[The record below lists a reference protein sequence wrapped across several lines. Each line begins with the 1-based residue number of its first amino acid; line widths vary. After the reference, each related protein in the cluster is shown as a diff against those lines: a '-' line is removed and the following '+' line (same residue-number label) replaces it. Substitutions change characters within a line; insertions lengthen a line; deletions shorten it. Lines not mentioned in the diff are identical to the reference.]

1 MRAGVAIF
9 VRTPQRS
16 PVKTRL
22 AARCGPIYAEGW
34 YRRAAAAVAA
44 VAVQA
49 GLDAYWAVAE
59 AEALA
64 DDVWRALPTLA
75 QGDGGLG
82 ERMARVHAAL
92 VARHGAGILLGAD
105 TPQITAAL
113 LSDAAG
119 WLRAASKRLALGPAH
134 DGGFW
139 LFGANVAPPLAAW
152 TSVAYSIA
160 DTGRDF
166 RAALAPYGD
175 WHTLP
180 TLTDVDHATALP
192 AVLTALAALDAPLP
206 EQRALRDWMRAH
218 AHVVP

>member
-1 MRAGVAIF
+1 MSAGVAIF
-9 VRTPQRS
+9 VRTPQRA

-22 AARCGPIYAEGW
+22 AARCGPVYAEGW

-44 VAVQA
+44 VANA
-49 GLDAYWAVAE
+49 SGLDAYWAVAE
-59 AEALA
+59 TEALA
-64 DDVWRALPTLA
+64 DEAWTSLPTLV

-105 TPQITAAL
+105 TPQVTAAL
-113 LSDAAG
+113 LSDAAA
-119 WLRAASKRLALGPAH
+119 WLHAAPRRLVLGPAH

-152 TSVAYSIA
+152 TSVAYSVA

-166 RAALAPYGD
+166 RAALAAYGD
-175 WHTLP
+175 WRTLP
-180 TLTDVDHATALP
+180 ALTDVDHAADLP
-192 AVLTALAALDAPLP
+192 SVMAALDALDAPVA